1 MCCST
6 VGIYTVCVLL
16 WGCAVK
22 TVVINKD
29 FWLLGFFSP
38 CWNRKC
44 QLESCFYPFQI
55 SGSFL
60 FVWFLSYSLFPL
72 SQSKTLITS
81 EFNSPSPLIS
91 ALSLVSLS
99 HLLHHMVLWVSD
111 TSHGL
116 TEPAAA
122 FFINRSA
129 ICKCPIYEF

>member
-1 MCCST
+1 MVVQLVYILFVCCC
-6 VGIYTVCVLL
+6 GAVLS
-16 WGCAVK
+16 K
-22 TVVINKD
+22 
-29 FWLLGFFSP
+29 LLLSIRTFGYWDFFSP

-60 FVWFLSYSLFPL
+60 FVCFLSYSLFPL

>member
-1 MCCST
+1 MSIGKLFLP
-6 VGIYTVCVLL
+6 VS
-16 WGCAVK
+16 
-22 TVVINKD
+22 D
-29 FWLLGFFSP
+29 FWVF
-38 CWNRKC
+38 
-44 QLESCFYPFQI
+44 PFC
-55 SGSFL
+55 L
-60 FVWFLSYSLFPL
+60 VLSYSLFPL